1 LTPTRRFVTKEPIR
15 QAARENRVSAPG
27 RGALW
32 WIPLVGVSLAAL
44 GAVGPYAVFDDHV
57 LAILARGEPAFRGL
71 AAPRW
76 DLFTFTTGDPE
87 DNRRLIEQGVMLPWW
102 SDEQLKIAFY
112 RPLSSLSH
120 RLDHALW
127 PRAPRLMVVHSL
139 LWLGLLLHL
148 VARFCQRVELS
159 PRVALLSAVL
169 YAVDDA
175 RGPVVAWIS
184 NRNALI
190 ATAFGVLALLAHD
203 RWRRS
208 GHRLSGF
215 LAPTSLMLALLSG
228 EFALSTLAYLAAYA
242 LFLDQTTPR
251 QRIKSLLPYVAV
263 VAGWT
268 GLYLASG
275 AGVHGSGTY
284 VSPLGDPGAFLLA
297 VPERASTLLAAM
309 FGPVPADLWLFDRPY
324 RTLPRLVATGL
335 VLGAAAWVLA
345 AEIRRDRTAKFWAVG
360 MVSAVMPVVAS
371 FPSDRLLLFAGI
383 GGSALV
389 ARIVEPLSS
398 RARRRAISRP
408 RLLLMLT
415 FGAVHLAF
423 SPLLLPARAAQMQL
437 VGRTLEKATAHLDRV
452 PRLHE
457 KTVVIVNAPVDA
469 FASYVQVERATRGVP
484 RAERLYWLTSSGSR
498 ATVRRTDSKTLLI
511 EREGGFL
518 STPLERHYRGRP
530 SSLGKGAAVELSE
543 MTAEVRRVTGDGRP
557 LAVSFR
563 FTKELESSAY
573 VFLIWR
579 GDRYEPLKLEELAEP
594 LQLPEEDL
602 GRILMR
608 TALGAT

>member
-1 LTPTRRFVTKEPIR
+1 
-15 QAARENRVSAPG
+15 
-27 RGALW
+27 
-32 WIPLVGVSLAAL
+32 
-44 GAVGPYAVFDDHV
+44 V
-57 LAILARGEPAFRGL
+57 LAISASGEPAFRGL
-71 AAPRW
+71 ASPRW

-87 DNRRLIEQGVMLPWW
+87 DNRQLIERGVLLPWW
-102 SDEQLKIAFY
+102 SDEHLKIAFY

-139 LWLGLLLHL
+139 LWLALLLHL
-148 VARFCQRVELS
+148 VARFCQRLELS
-159 PRVALLSAVL
+159 PSLALLSALL

-203 RWRRS
+203 RWRRA

-228 EFALSTLAYLAAYA
+228 EFALCTLGYLAAYT
-242 LFLDQTTPR
+242 LFLDQAGLR
-251 QRIKSLLPYVAV
+251 QRLQALLPYVAV

-275 AGVHGSGTY
+275 AAVHGSGTY
-284 VSPLGDPGAFLLA
+284 VSPLRDPGAFFLA
-297 VPERASTLLAAM
+297 VPDRASTLVAAM
-309 FGPVPADLWLFDRPY
+309 FGPVPADLWLFDRPH

-335 VLGAAAWVLA
+335 VLGAAAWALA
-345 AEIRRDRTAKFWAVG
+345 PELRRDKTARFWAVG
-360 MVSAVMPVVAS
+360 MVLAVMPVVAS

-389 ARIVEPLSS
+389 ARIVEPL
-398 RARRRAISRP
+398 RTAALRRAISRP

-423 SPLLLPARAAQMQL
+423 SPLLLPPRAAQMQL
-437 VGRTLEKATAHLDRV
+437 IGRTLEKATAHLDRV
-452 PRLHE
+452 PHLHE

-469 FASYVQVERATRGVP
+469 FASYVQLERATRGVP
-484 RAERLYWLTSSGSR
+484 RAERLYWLTSAGSR

-511 EREGGFL
+511 ERENGFL
-518 STPLERHYRGRP
+518 STPLERHYRSRP
-530 SSLGKGAAVELSE
+530 SRLGKGAVVELSE
-543 MTAEVRRVTGDGRP
+543 MTAEVQRVTGDGRP

-563 FTKELESSAY
+563 FAEELESSSY

-579 GDRYEPLKLEELAEP
+579 GDRYEPLNFGELAQP
-594 LQLPEEDL
+594 LQLPEEEL